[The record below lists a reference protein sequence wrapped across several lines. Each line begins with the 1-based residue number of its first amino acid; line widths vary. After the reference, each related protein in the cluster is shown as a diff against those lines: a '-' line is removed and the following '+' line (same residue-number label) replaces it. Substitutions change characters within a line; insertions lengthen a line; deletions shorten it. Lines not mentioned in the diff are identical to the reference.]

1 MKIIKDNIEN
11 SDKIRILDLA
21 GGKGGVS
28 IPLAKETGAYIK
40 IVDIIPEFI
49 EEARKKIFR
58 TWTKKMIFMN

>member
-49 EEARKKIFR
+49 EEARKK
-58 TWTKKMIFMN
+58 NL